1 MQDVLFWPNG
11 ARWTASRFAVGIAV
25 EAGGIED
32 LVWLQSDALN
42 HRYEGHTALSVDE
55 SGWRLV
61 E

>member
-1 MQDVLFWPNG
+1 M
-11 ARWTASRFAVGIAV
+11 GIAV